1 VDFPENQT
9 TGHSPV
15 ISNFKVVGRKSIP
28 FIWLGLCGLTAA
40 LTFSTCVGG
49 SHANKDTTFFLN
61 LQDSVDYVGIATC
74 KECHAD
80 KYHTFIETGMGSSFG
95 EATAA
100 KTKAVWNN
108 VKPVYDAK
116 KDMYYLPFSSGGKY
130 FIKEYRLKNGD
141 TTHSRTEQIT
151 HIVGSGHHTNSHF
164 WHDGEYWYQA
174 PLTYYTQSRKWDLPP
189 GYETTNTGFSRKIDE
204 ECMSC
209 HNGMPKVEEG
219 SINKFTRMPE
229 GIDCERCHGP
239 GELHVAEKR
248 KGNIVD
254 VNKVADRTIVNP
266 ARLPWKLQV
275 DICQRCHLQG
285 NNVLKPGK
293 KFTDFRPGMH
303 LDSIFEIYMP
313 RHENGKAFYMAGH
326 AERLQMSKCFQTSN
340 KIGGKLNLT
349 CITCHNPH
357 VSVRKT
363 NTELFNKACNN
374 CHGSGGNAAKTLCTA
389 PKSELF
395 KYKNN
400 CVNCHMPKS
409 GTADIPHVTVHDHYI
424 HKPSGTQ
431 KQVSLGN
438 PVGLYAVNNPNPKPA
453 MQLQAYLTWFEK
465 FDANPVYLKNAQ
477 SLLSKGNME
486 QEIHYHYAHGQWDKI
501 MAISAR
507 LNTSEISAWT
517 AYRTGKAFDK
527 AQKTENALSWYRIAV
542 EKMPLQAD
550 FGAELGNA
558 LIRTKRFTEAI
569 DVLSKTLKQQTK
581 HELTLMNLGVAEWL
595 NGNSGK
601 ALVYLKKTVS
611 LFPDNE
617 NARLYLAEIYL
628 KLGDKSQ
635 ARVQLTEALR
645 IQPDNRE
652 AREMLER
659 L

>member
-1 VDFPENQT
+1 M
-9 TGHSPV
+9 S
-15 ISNFKVVGRKSIP
+15 GRKIIP
-28 FIWLGLCGLTAA
+28 FIWLGLCVFTL
-40 LTFSTCVGG
+40 LFSMSTCSDSKQG
-49 SHANKDTTFFLN
+49 KTDTAFFLN
-61 LQDSVDYVGIATC
+61 LQDTVDYVGIATC
-74 KECHAD
+74 RECHAD
-80 KYHTFIETGMGSSFG
+80 HYHTFIETGMGSSFG
-95 EATAA
+95 EASAGRS
-100 KTKAVWNN
+100 KAVWNN

-116 KDMYYLPFSSGGKY
+116 KDLYYLPFSAGGKY
-130 FIKEYRLKNGD
+130 FIREYRLKNGD

-164 WHDGEYWYQA
+164 WRDGDYWFQA
-174 PLTYYTQSRKWDLPP
+174 PLTFYTQSGKWDLPP
-189 GYETTNTGFSRKIDE
+189 GYETTNTGFSRKIDV

-219 SINKFTRMPE
+219 SINKFTHTPQ

-248 KGNIVD
+248 KGIIVD
-254 VNKVADRTIVNP
+254 VNKMADRTIVNP
-266 ARLPWKLQV
+266 SRLPWKLQV

-313 RHENGKAFYMAGH
+313 IHENGKAFYMAGH
-326 AERLQMSKCFQTSN
+326 AERLQMSKCFNVSN
-340 KIGGKLNLT
+340 KEGGKLNLT

-374 CHGSGGNAAKTLCTA
+374 CHSPGGNAAKLNCRA
-389 PKSELF
+389 PAHEIQKAG
-395 KYKNN
+395 NN
-400 CVNCHMPKS
+400 CVGCHMPKS

-424 HKPSGTQ
+424 RKPAAQNQLNPG
-431 KQVSLGN
+431 K
-438 PVGLYAVNNPNPKPA
+438 PVGLYSVNQRSPKPA

-465 FDANPVYLKNAQ
+465 FDANPVYLNQAGK
-477 SLLSKGNME
+477 LLDNGNKE
-486 QEIHYHYAHGQWDKI
+486 QEVHYHYAHGQWDKI
-501 MAISAR
+501 IAISTE
-507 LNTSEISAWT
+507 LNSAEISAWT
-517 AYRTGKAFDK
+517 AYRTAKAYDK
-527 AQKTENALSWYRIAV
+527 RMKTENAAEWYRTAV

-550 FGAELGNA
+550 FAAELGNA
-558 LIRTKRFTEAI
+558 LIRLKRFSEAI
-569 DVLSKTLKQQTK
+569 DILSQTLKQQSK
-581 HELTLMNLGVAEWL
+581 HELALLNLGVAEWL

-601 ALVYLKKTVS
+601 ALVHLKKVVS

-628 KLGDKSQ
+628 KVGNKDL
-635 ARVQLTEALR
+635 ARMQLNEALR
-645 IQPDNRE
+645 IQPANRE
-652 AREMLER
+652 AKELLQR